1 MVGGRGRGKPGP
13 KPHST
18 SPRPRTGGP
27 GEGGRCPS
35 GGGHRPGGLATPG
48 RVWRLQ
54 PGEGALGVSS
64 GPSVLAPRLGECMGL
79 ARTQCPA
86 DPGRPLLA
94 GGLHSGGPPSW
105 GSGGEGQSG
114 APGRA
119 QGGQEEVRGCRPS
132 PQLLPGWFVV
142 RDPAQGLEQ
151 RAVML
156 GLRVPSLSQRAVASL
171 HPHAPAP

>member
-1 MVGGRGRGKPGP
+1 
-13 KPHST
+13 
-18 SPRPRTGGP
+18 
-27 GEGGRCPS
+27 
-35 GGGHRPGGLATPG
+35 
-48 RVWRLQ
+48 
-54 PGEGALGVSS
+54 
-64 GPSVLAPRLGECMGL
+64 MGL

-94 GGLHSGGPPSW
+94 RGLHSGGPPSW

-132 PQLLPGWFVV
+132 PQLLSGWFAV

-156 GLRVPSLSQRAVASL
+156 GLRVPSPPQRAAASL
-171 HPHAPAP
+171 HPQAPAP